1 MNRLELL
8 YGYQKTESGLKV
20 YADMHHVNQ
29 NTMTRWIRQFLLHG
43 LAGVRHRSFNHR
55 YSLNTKIEAVKEYQA
70 GFPGEKIIE
79 KYDIR
84 SLSQLKQW
92 SIQYNND
99 ELKTKSRKRV
109 RKMGRKVSFE
119 EKCKIVQWVLDHD
132 NDYQGA
138 TIQFNV
144 SYQRVYSWVHKY
156 HEAVDSWEALKDN
169 RGGEATGRY
178 QAVQELINET
188 AGSVSELTKIA
199 KVSRKSYYQWLKR
212 QPTQREIENQAILE
226 ATYQIEKRHQNC
238 AGYKKVT
245 AILNNENGKNQEIPE
260 YTFSF
265 DFRINIKRV
274 RRIMRKHG
282 IKADVRQKKRSRKK
296 EQQQYQEDNLL
307 ERKFIQ
313 IAPNLVWVSDTTEL
327 TYGRNNK
334 VRLHVV
340 LDLYGRYALSYH
352 ISPTETA
359 EAAIEAFKRAAKQA
373 GTFAPMIH
381 TDRGAAYTSKDFNN
395 YLTSNNSKHSLS
407 APGTPADNAVIEHY
421 WGDFKYIWMAHHSHP
436 QTLAELKD
444 LVKQGVEYFNTVEIS
459 SKRNNLTAED
469 FRNEAV

>member
-1 MNRLELL
+1 M
-8 YGYQKTESGLKV
+8 
-20 YADMHHVNQ
+20 
-29 NTMTRWIRQFLLHG
+29 
-43 LAGVRHRSFNHR
+43 
-55 YSLNTKIEAVKEYQA
+55 EA
-70 GFPGEKIIE
+70 I
-79 KYDIR
+79 
-84 SLSQLKQW
+84 
-92 SIQYNND
+92 
-99 ELKTKSRKRV
+99 
-109 RKMGRKVSFE
+109 
-119 EKCKIVQWVLDHD
+119 
-132 NDYQGA
+132 
-138 TIQFNV
+138 
-144 SYQRVYSWVHKY
+144 
-156 HEAVDSWEALKDN
+156 
-169 RGGEATGRY
+169 
-178 QAVQELINET
+178 
-188 AGSVSELTKIA
+188 
-199 KVSRKSYYQWLKR
+199 
-212 QPTQREIENQAILE
+212 
-226 ATYQIEKRHQNC
+226 YQIEKRHQNC

-245 AILNNENGKNQEIPE
+245 AILNNENRKNQEIPE

-265 DFRINIKRV
+265 AFRINIKRV

-282 IKADVRQKKRSRKK
+282 IKADVRQKKRNRKQ

-313 IAPNLVWVSDTTEL
+313 VAPNLVWVSDTTEL

-340 LDLYGRYALSYH
+340 LDLYGRYVLSYH

-359 EAAIEAFKRAAKQA
+359 EAAIEVFKRATKQA

-395 YLTSNNSKHSLS
+395 YLTSHNSRHSLS

-421 WGDFKYIWMAHHSHP
+421 WGDFKYIWMAHHPHP
-436 QTLAELKD
+436 QTLTELEA

>member
-43 LAGVRHRSFNHR
+43 LAGVRHRSLNHR
-55 YSLNTKIEAVKEYQA
+55 YLLNTKIEAVKEYQA

-156 HEAVDSWEALKDN
+156 HEAADSWEALKDN
-169 RGGEATGRY
+169 RGH
-178 QAVQELINET
+178 
-188 AGSVSELTKIA
+188 
-199 KVSRKSYYQWLKR
+199 RKPQKTLEEMTEKER
-212 QPTQREIENQAILE
+212 LE
-226 ATYQIEKRHQNC
+226 AE
-238 AGYKKVT
+238 
-245 AILNNENGKNQEIPE
+245 
-260 YTFSF
+260 
-265 DFRINIKRV
+265 IKRL
-274 RRIMRKHG
+274 
-282 IKADVRQKKRSRKK
+282 KKINREMELEIAFAKK
-296 EQQQYQEDNLL
+296 L
-307 ERKFIQ
+307 
-313 IAPNLVWVSDTTEL
+313 
-327 TYGRNNK
+327 
-334 VRLHVV
+334 
-340 LDLYGRYALSYH
+340 
-352 ISPTETA
+352 
-359 EAAIEAFKRAAKQA
+359 
-373 GTFAPMIH
+373 
-381 TDRGAAYTSKDFNN
+381 
-395 YLTSNNSKHSLS
+395 
-407 APGTPADNAVIEHY
+407 
-421 WGDFKYIWMAHHSHP
+421 
-436 QTLAELKD
+436 
-444 LVKQGVEYFNTVEIS
+444 VEIRNRGV
-459 SKRNNLTAED
+459 KRPDDIKRFKN
-469 FRNEAV
+469 

>member
-43 LAGVRHRSFNHR
+43 LEGVRHRSLNHR
-55 YSLNTKIEAVKEYQA
+55 YLLNTKIEAVKEYQA

-156 HEAVDSWEALKDN
+156 HEAADSWEALKDN
-169 RGGEATGRY
+169 RGHRKPQEALEEMTEKER
-178 QAVQELINET
+178 
-188 AGSVSELTKIA
+188 
-199 KVSRKSYYQWLKR
+199 
-212 QPTQREIENQAILE
+212 LE
-226 ATYQIEKRHQNC
+226 AE
-238 AGYKKVT
+238 
-245 AILNNENGKNQEIPE
+245 
-260 YTFSF
+260 
-265 DFRINIKRV
+265 IKRLNKIN
-274 RRIMRKHG
+274 REMELEI
-282 IKADVRQKKRSRKK
+282 AFAKK
-296 EQQQYQEDNLL
+296 L
-307 ERKFIQ
+307 
-313 IAPNLVWVSDTTEL
+313 
-327 TYGRNNK
+327 
-334 VRLHVV
+334 
-340 LDLYGRYALSYH
+340 
-352 ISPTETA
+352 
-359 EAAIEAFKRAAKQA
+359 
-373 GTFAPMIH
+373 
-381 TDRGAAYTSKDFNN
+381 
-395 YLTSNNSKHSLS
+395 
-407 APGTPADNAVIEHY
+407 
-421 WGDFKYIWMAHHSHP
+421 
-436 QTLAELKD
+436 
-444 LVKQGVEYFNTVEIS
+444 VEIRNRGV
-459 SKRNNLTAED
+459 KRPDDIKRFKN
-469 FRNEAV
+469 

>member
-43 LAGVRHRSFNHR
+43 LAGVRHRSLNHR
-55 YSLNTKIEAVKEYQA
+55 YLLNTKIEAVKEYQA

-156 HEAVDSWEALKDN
+156 HEAADSWEALKDN
-169 RGGEATGRY
+169 RGH
-178 QAVQELINET
+178 
-188 AGSVSELTKIA
+188 
-199 KVSRKSYYQWLKR
+199 RKPQKALEEMTEKER
-212 QPTQREIENQAILE
+212 LE
-226 ATYQIEKRHQNC
+226 AE
-238 AGYKKVT
+238 
-245 AILNNENGKNQEIPE
+245 
-260 YTFSF
+260 
-265 DFRINIKRV
+265 IKRLNKIN
-274 RRIMRKHG
+274 REMELEI
-282 IKADVRQKKRSRKK
+282 AFAKK
-296 EQQQYQEDNLL
+296 L
-307 ERKFIQ
+307 
-313 IAPNLVWVSDTTEL
+313 
-327 TYGRNNK
+327 
-334 VRLHVV
+334 
-340 LDLYGRYALSYH
+340 
-352 ISPTETA
+352 
-359 EAAIEAFKRAAKQA
+359 
-373 GTFAPMIH
+373 
-381 TDRGAAYTSKDFNN
+381 
-395 YLTSNNSKHSLS
+395 
-407 APGTPADNAVIEHY
+407 
-421 WGDFKYIWMAHHSHP
+421 
-436 QTLAELKD
+436 
-444 LVKQGVEYFNTVEIS
+444 VEIRNRGV
-459 SKRNNLTAED
+459 KRPDDIKRFKN
-469 FRNEAV
+469 

>member
-43 LAGVRHRSFNHR
+43 LAGVRHRSLNHR
-55 YSLNTKIEAVKEYQA
+55 YLLNTKIEAVKEYQA

-156 HEAVDSWEALKDN
+156 HEAADSWEALKDN
-169 RGGEATGRY
+169 RGY
-178 QAVQELINET
+178 
-188 AGSVSELTKIA
+188 
-199 KVSRKSYYQWLKR
+199 RKPQKALEEMTEKER
-212 QPTQREIENQAILE
+212 LE
-226 ATYQIEKRHQNC
+226 AEIKRL
-238 AGYKKVT
+238 KK
-245 AILNNENGKNQEIPE
+245 INREMELEIAFAKKLVEIRNRGVKRP
-260 YTFSF
+260 
-265 DFRINIKRV
+265 DNIKR
-274 RRIMRKHG
+274 
-282 IKADVRQKKRSRKK
+282 
-296 EQQQYQEDNLL
+296 
-307 ERKFIQ
+307 
-313 IAPNLVWVSDTTEL
+313 
-327 TYGRNNK
+327 
-334 VRLHVV
+334 
-340 LDLYGRYALSYH
+340 
-352 ISPTETA
+352 
-359 EAAIEAFKRAAKQA
+359 FK
-373 GTFAPMIH
+373 
-381 TDRGAAYTSKDFNN
+381 N
-395 YLTSNNSKHSLS
+395 
-407 APGTPADNAVIEHY
+407 
-421 WGDFKYIWMAHHSHP
+421 
-436 QTLAELKD
+436 
-444 LVKQGVEYFNTVEIS
+444 
-459 SKRNNLTAED
+459 
-469 FRNEAV
+469 

>member
-43 LAGVRHRSFNHR
+43 LAGVRHRSLNHR
-55 YSLNTKIEAVKEYQA
+55 YLLNTKIEAVKEYQA

-156 HEAVDSWEALKDN
+156 HETADSWEALKDN
-169 RGGEATGRY
+169 RGH
-178 QAVQELINET
+178 
-188 AGSVSELTKIA
+188 
-199 KVSRKSYYQWLKR
+199 RKPQKALEEVTEKER
-212 QPTQREIENQAILE
+212 LE
-226 ATYQIEKRHQNC
+226 AE
-238 AGYKKVT
+238 
-245 AILNNENGKNQEIPE
+245 
-260 YTFSF
+260 
-265 DFRINIKRV
+265 IKRL
-274 RRIMRKHG
+274 
-282 IKADVRQKKRSRKK
+282 KKINREMELEIAFAKK
-296 EQQQYQEDNLL
+296 L
-307 ERKFIQ
+307 
-313 IAPNLVWVSDTTEL
+313 
-327 TYGRNNK
+327 
-334 VRLHVV
+334 
-340 LDLYGRYALSYH
+340 
-352 ISPTETA
+352 
-359 EAAIEAFKRAAKQA
+359 
-373 GTFAPMIH
+373 
-381 TDRGAAYTSKDFNN
+381 
-395 YLTSNNSKHSLS
+395 
-407 APGTPADNAVIEHY
+407 
-421 WGDFKYIWMAHHSHP
+421 
-436 QTLAELKD
+436 
-444 LVKQGVEYFNTVEIS
+444 VEIRNRGV
-459 SKRNNLTAED
+459 KRPDDIKRFKN
-469 FRNEAV
+469 

>member
-43 LAGVRHRSFNHR
+43 LAGVRHRSLNYR
-55 YSLNTKIEAVKEYQA
+55 YLLNTKIEAVKEYQA

-156 HEAVDSWEALKDN
+156 HEAADSWEALKDN
-169 RGGEATGRY
+169 RGH
-178 QAVQELINET
+178 
-188 AGSVSELTKIA
+188 
-199 KVSRKSYYQWLKR
+199 RKPQKALEEMTEKER
-212 QPTQREIENQAILE
+212 LE
-226 ATYQIEKRHQNC
+226 AEIKRL
-238 AGYKKVT
+238 KK
-245 AILNNENGKNQEIPE
+245 INREMELEIAFAKKLVEIRNRGVKRP
-260 YTFSF
+260 
-265 DFRINIKRV
+265 DNIKR
-274 RRIMRKHG
+274 
-282 IKADVRQKKRSRKK
+282 
-296 EQQQYQEDNLL
+296 
-307 ERKFIQ
+307 
-313 IAPNLVWVSDTTEL
+313 
-327 TYGRNNK
+327 
-334 VRLHVV
+334 
-340 LDLYGRYALSYH
+340 
-352 ISPTETA
+352 
-359 EAAIEAFKRAAKQA
+359 FK
-373 GTFAPMIH
+373 
-381 TDRGAAYTSKDFNN
+381 N
-395 YLTSNNSKHSLS
+395 
-407 APGTPADNAVIEHY
+407 
-421 WGDFKYIWMAHHSHP
+421 
-436 QTLAELKD
+436 
-444 LVKQGVEYFNTVEIS
+444 
-459 SKRNNLTAED
+459 
-469 FRNEAV
+469 

>member
-43 LAGVRHRSFNHR
+43 LAGVRHRSLNHR
-55 YSLNTKIEAVKEYQA
+55 YLLNTKIEAVKEYQA

-156 HEAVDSWEALKDN
+156 HEAADSWEALKDN
-169 RGGEATGRY
+169 RGHRKPQKAL
-178 QAVQELINET
+178 QEMTEK
-188 AGSVSELTKIA
+188 E
-199 KVSRKSYYQWLKR
+199 R
-212 QPTQREIENQAILE
+212 LE
-226 ATYQIEKRHQNC
+226 AE
-238 AGYKKVT
+238 
-245 AILNNENGKNQEIPE
+245 
-260 YTFSF
+260 
-265 DFRINIKRV
+265 IKRL
-274 RRIMRKHG
+274 
-282 IKADVRQKKRSRKK
+282 KKINREMELEIAFAKK
-296 EQQQYQEDNLL
+296 L
-307 ERKFIQ
+307 
-313 IAPNLVWVSDTTEL
+313 
-327 TYGRNNK
+327 
-334 VRLHVV
+334 
-340 LDLYGRYALSYH
+340 
-352 ISPTETA
+352 
-359 EAAIEAFKRAAKQA
+359 
-373 GTFAPMIH
+373 
-381 TDRGAAYTSKDFNN
+381 
-395 YLTSNNSKHSLS
+395 
-407 APGTPADNAVIEHY
+407 
-421 WGDFKYIWMAHHSHP
+421 
-436 QTLAELKD
+436 
-444 LVKQGVEYFNTVEIS
+444 VEIRNRGV
-459 SKRNNLTAED
+459 KRPDDIKRFKN
-469 FRNEAV
+469 

>member
-43 LAGVRHRSFNHR
+43 LAGVRHRSLNHR
-55 YSLNTKIEAVKEYQA
+55 YLLNTKIEAVKEYQA

-156 HEAVDSWEALKDN
+156 HEAADSWEALKDN
-169 RGGEATGRY
+169 RGH
-178 QAVQELINET
+178 
-188 AGSVSELTKIA
+188 
-199 KVSRKSYYQWLKR
+199 RKPQKALEEMTEKER
-212 QPTQREIENQAILE
+212 LE
-226 ATYQIEKRHQNC
+226 AE
-238 AGYKKVT
+238 
-245 AILNNENGKNQEIPE
+245 
-260 YTFSF
+260 
-265 DFRINIKRV
+265 IKRL
-274 RRIMRKHG
+274 
-282 IKADVRQKKRSRKK
+282 KKINR
-296 EQQQYQEDNLL
+296 EMEL
-307 ERKFIQ
+307 E
-313 IAPNLVWVSDTTEL
+313 IAFA
-327 TYGRNNK
+327 K
-334 VRLHVV
+334 RL
-340 LDLYGRYALSYH
+340 
-352 ISPTETA
+352 
-359 EAAIEAFKRAAKQA
+359 
-373 GTFAPMIH
+373 
-381 TDRGAAYTSKDFNN
+381 
-395 YLTSNNSKHSLS
+395 
-407 APGTPADNAVIEHY
+407 
-421 WGDFKYIWMAHHSHP
+421 
-436 QTLAELKD
+436 
-444 LVKQGVEYFNTVEIS
+444 VEIRNRGV
-459 SKRNNLTAED
+459 KRPDDIKRFKN
-469 FRNEAV
+469 